1 MIKKTC
7 LSGYFSIV
15 LFLFPGISISEVAF
29 IEYSITGTVM
39 NATFGNPF
47 GLEENEK
54 ISVCGVIEELQG
66 TGKETRLFGTANT
79 MAITAGNTILSASN
93 AITPPKA
100 EFIDGELFSLLYNAQ
115 IGFPEESPSPVN
127 FFIEWKYVFD
137 PVTEEPIIEAR
148 FSGSGE
154 MNTLYILGSIDTFAF
169 SSCSITPPPTTS
181 RPMNWLPILLE

>member
-1 MIKKTC
+1 MNKAC
-7 LSGYFSIV
+7 LSGCFVIT
-15 LFLFPGISISEVAF
+15 LFLISGFSAAQAAF
-29 IEYSITGTVM
+29 VNYSIIGTVTD
-39 NATFGNPF
+39 AASGNPF
-47 GLEENEK
+47 GLEVNDK

-66 TGKETRLFGTANT
+66 AGKETRLFGTTNT
-79 MAITAGNTILSASN
+79 MTITAGNIELTASN

-115 IGFPEESPSPVN
+115 IGFPEDSPSPVN

-137 PVTEEPIIEAR
+137 PDTFEPIVEAR

-154 MNTLYILGSIDTFAF
+154 VITLYVLGSIDSFAF
-169 SSCSITPPPTTS
+169 STCSTTPPPITT

>member
-1 MIKKTC
+1 MNKTC
-7 LSGYFSIV
+7 LSGCFFIA
-15 LFLFPGISISEVAF
+15 LFLFSGFSTAQVAF
-29 IEYSITGTVM
+29 VNYSIIGTVT
-39 NATFGNPF
+39 NATSGNPF
-47 GLEENEK
+47 GLEANDK

-66 TGKETRLFGTANT
+66 AGKETRLFGTANT
-79 MAITAGNTILSASN
+79 MTITAGNMIFTASN

-137 PVTEEPIIEAR
+137 PVTMEPIIEAR

-154 MNTLYILGSIDTFAF
+154 VSTLYIFGSIDSFAF
-169 SSCSITPPPTTS
+169 STCSTTPPPTTS
-181 RPMNWLPILLE
+181 RPMTWLPILLE